1 MRVLVRGGTWFLG
14 RQGAERL
21 HERGGGVLVVHRGQA
36 ALAASRH

>member
-21 HERGGGVLVVHRGQA
+21 HERGGALVVHRGQA